1 MNKKETE
8 IDQLTRNLMRD
19 TAQQP
24 SASLNAR
31 IMALIGKSRRQ
42 PAENCMGR
50 MPSPGLILCVFTF
63 YMICLVLGA
72 FCLFGSRDTPYLWI
86 APLRTFFP
94 LVLIIGGTLSS
105 FFCLAQLDNW
115 LYRRAKNREQQMIR
129 KVDPD

>member
-8 IDQLTRNLMRD
+8 IDQLTRNLMHD
-19 TAQQP
+19 TAEQP

-31 IMALIGKSRRQ
+31 IMTLIGKTRRQ
-42 PAENCMGR
+42 PVEICTGR

-72 FCLFGSRDTPYLWI
+72 FCLFGSWDTPYQWI

-94 LVLIIGGTLSS
+94 LVLIISSTLSS

-115 LYRRAKNREQQMIR
+115 LYRRAKNKEEQMMR